1 MVGKCYHFPND
12 KVDNLL
18 LASWECAI
26 LSVSLEGSDLKVLL
40 SAYACEPNKGS
51 EPGVGWNWTQALLRR
66 GFALHVITRSNN
78 RQSIEKESASQGSSV
93 TFSYYD
99 LPGWAR
105 AWKYWPGGIYLYYLL
120 WQIGAYRLAKRLH
133 RLQNFDLVHH
143 VTFAS
148 YRQPS
153 FMGGLGIPFIFG
165 PVGGGETMPKSFHKG
180 IPLSGRVAEMVRDFG
195 SSLVA
200 IDPLMRLTFSSA
212 RIIACTTSDT
222 LARIPRRY
230 HNKCIV
236 QPTIGINESEI
247 EPARRTSFP
256 VSQFLYV
263 GRLLYW
269 KGLHLTLRA
278 LVEVRHSIPDVKLR
292 IIGDGTDREWLKQ
305 VAHDANVDD
314 AVEWIPAKPHHEIWQ
329 EYRMSLAFVFP
340 SLHDSGG
347 MVVLEALAA
356 GLPVI
361 CLDLGGPAAIVT
373 PNCGVIVQSRVG
385 DEGAVIKQLAQAM
398 IHLATDSGE
407 KERLSE
413 GALLR
418 ARDTTWDL
426 AADRLYRAL
435 GT

>member
-1 MVGKCYHFPND
+1 MVGKCYHLPND
-12 KVDNLL
+12 QVDGLL
-18 LASWECAI
+18 LASFKRTTSAD
-26 LSVSLEGSDLKVLL
+26 SRDGTGMKVLL

-66 GFALHVITRSNN
+66 GYAVHVITRSNN
-78 RQSIEKESASQGSSV
+78 RQSIEKESKSQGARL

-133 RLQNFDLVHH
+133 TVEEFDLVHH

-153 FMGGLGIPFIFG
+153 FMGGLGIPFVFG

-180 IPLSGRVAEMVRDFG
+180 IPLSGRVAETVRDLG

-200 IDPLMRLTFSSA
+200 IDPLMKLTFSSA
-212 RIIACTTSDT
+212 QIIACTTSDT
-222 LARIPRRY
+222 LARIPHRY
-230 HNKCIV
+230 HSKCIV

-247 EPARRTSFP
+247 ESTRRTSSFVP
-256 VSQFLYV
+256 QFLYV

-278 LVEVRHSIPDVKLR
+278 LIEVRRSVPDVKLR
-292 IIGDGTDREWLKQ
+292 IIGDGTDREWLEQ
-305 VAHDANVDD
+305 VAHDANLDGT
-314 AVEWIPAKPHHEIWQ
+314 VEWIPARPHDEIWQ
-329 EYRMSLAFVFP
+329 EYRKSLAFVFP

-373 PNCGVIVQSRVG
+373 ADCGIIVQSRVG
-385 DEGAVIKQLAQAM
+385 DEAAVITRLAHAM
-398 IHLATDSGE
+398 IHLATDSADR
-407 KERLSE
+407 ERLSE
-413 GALLR
+413 GAVLR

-426 AADRLYRAL
+426 AADRLYRSL
-435 GT
+435 NR